1 MGTLNGTIYKFPPKL
16 GAINFLQN
24 YSKQI
29 QKHSQVHRALSTI
42 QSHILISSF
51 TYMSTFEEIFLA
63 NIVLVFFCN
72 NMFESKLA
80 RLKTIGQ
87 DKTCI

>member
-1 MGTLNGTIYKFPPKL
+1 MFMGTLNGTNYKFPPNL
-16 GAINFLQN
+16 GALNVLQN

-51 TYMSTFEEIFLA
+51 TYMSTFEEIF
-63 NIVLVFFCN
+63 
-72 NMFESKLA
+72 
-80 RLKTIGQ
+80 
-87 DKTCI
+87 